1 MIVKWDHFSK
11 DRDENKKCL
20 KPPPR
25 HGIYYEGYNYT
36 TDPIT
41 GLIPALPRD
50 PGHSSWP
57 WAPLTAFLRRFRFG
71 SPYDVTYDRLAAT
84 GTGKRIHKWLVCFF
98 SNISGLFIT
107 QENVSTIHII
117 STLSLVAAL
126 DLRLLMVEESHLAIY
141 VYCSWIYP

>member
-11 DRDENKKCL
+11 DRDENKKYL

-98 SNISGLFIT
+98 FKYIGFVYHTRKCIDYTYHQYVIT
-107 QENVSTIHII
+107 SCC
-117 STLSLVAAL
+117 
-126 DLRLLMVEESHLAIY
+126 LRFATA
-141 VYCSWIYP
+141 